1 MYIYMYIRIHFLKIF
16 LGSNPDTGSA
26 VTPDWLALYFA
37 SQSCYGGQ
45 VFEDFLER

>member
-1 MYIYMYIRIHFLKIF
+1 MYIRIHFLKIF